1 MKVNIFLV
9 FIFNSILV
17 FSQKE
22 KQSETK
28 NGSISGIIVDAHTKQ
43 YLQYVHITCED
54 EHKNIIAVEV
64 TNEKGVFTIKNLPL
78 KKWQVHI
85 QFIGYKRVSKSV
97 ILSQKDKEY
106 DMGTILLFE
115 DEKILDEV
123 IIETEGS
130 TISQKIDRKVIN
142 VGKDLTSAGTNAIE
156 MLQNIPTVNVDVLS
170 GNISM
175 RGNDNVRV
183 LIDGKPSNLST
194 FQLLKQISSSS
205 IKKLN

>member
-1 MKVNIFLV
+1 
-9 FIFNSILV
+9 
-17 FSQKE
+17 
-22 KQSETK
+22 
-28 NGSISGIIVDAHTKQ
+28 
-43 YLQYVHITCED
+43 
-54 EHKNIIAVEV
+54 
-64 TNEKGVFTIKNLPL
+64 
-78 KKWQVHI
+78 
-85 QFIGYKRVSKSV
+85 
-97 ILSQKDKEY
+97 
-106 DMGTILLFE
+106 MGTILLFE